1 MTKMLGDI
9 SNHVANFKA
18 LDAVCQ
24 TPEVAVDYRDMD
36 YENKLD
42 FIDGVE
48 PPLEHVT
55 QVLAQAKQLIETLE
69 LEFEQAQKDEDE
81 GPAKITEINQ
91 KLRDDA
97 DLQVLAQQ
105 ESEVRTTLA
114 DLKERRKRFA
124 DCNVQS

>member
-1 MTKMLGDI
+1 MTKLLGDI
-9 SNHVANFKA
+9 SNHVVNFKA

-48 PPLEHVT
+48 PPLQHVT
-55 QVLAQAKQLIETLE
+55 QVLAQAKKLIETLE
-69 LEFEQAQKDEDE
+69 LEFEEAQKDEDE
-81 GPAKITEINQ
+81 EAEKITEINH

-97 DLQVLAQQ
+97 DLPVLAQ
-105 ESEVRTTLA
+105 
-114 DLKERRKRFA
+114 
-124 DCNVQS
+124 